1 MAQDFPLSLQI
12 RKLLL
17 YPRTLYMRW
26 KFRGIAPS
34 LRAMLELH
42 SYSPAIL
49 GFVGAT
55 VCDRHLLHDAD
66 IGSQSIVLDVGA
78 FTGKW
83 ADAVAELH
91 DPVIYAFE
99 PNPRSY
105 ARLEEKAA
113 NNRKLRP
120 QQYGLGGRDE
130 TVEFTLNGLGS
141 SMCDDRSRN
150 RNVDKIQV
158 KIAAIDSAWR
168 SLSLDRVDLMKINIE
183 GAEFPLLE
191 RMIETDM
198 LDKVDTFLIQFHE
211 WHPDARRRR
220 EVIQRA
226 LSQTH
231 RQEWNYDFVWEKWVR
246 NT

>member
-12 RKLLL
+12 KKLLL

-26 KFRGIAPS
+26 KFRGVAQS

-49 GFVGAT
+49 DFIGAT
-55 VCDRHLLHDAD
+55 AYDGHILHNAD
-66 IGSQSIVLDVGA
+66 INSDSIVLDVGA

-83 ADAVAELH
+83 ADAVVELH
-91 DPVIYAFE
+91 DPVIFAFE
-99 PNPRSY
+99 PNPHSF
-105 ARLEEKAA
+105 ARLEEKARD
-113 NNRKLRP
+113 NSKLRP

-141 SMCDDRSRN
+141 SMCDDRASN
-150 RNVDKIQV
+150 RNVEKIQV
-158 KIAAIDSAWR
+158 KIAAIDSAWQA
-168 SLSLDRVDLMKINIE
+168 LSLERVDLMKINIE

-191 RMIETDM
+191 RMIEKNM

-211 WHPDARRRR
+211 WHPGARRRR
-220 EVIQRA
+220 AAIQKA
-226 LSQTH
+226 LSDTH